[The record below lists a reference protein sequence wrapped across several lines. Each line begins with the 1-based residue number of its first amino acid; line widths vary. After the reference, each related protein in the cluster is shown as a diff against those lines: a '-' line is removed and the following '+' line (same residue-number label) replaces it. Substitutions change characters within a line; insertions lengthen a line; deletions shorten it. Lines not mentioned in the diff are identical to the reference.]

1 MIWDD
6 DIYIYIYIYIIS
18 EVGGGESNREIV
30 SCRAVRCVRAC
41 ARSGCRVG
49 IRLKRKRGLFPFSLL
64 AAGGFPFSL
73 KKLKGDVVKS
83 EIK

>member
-1 MIWDD
+1 V
-6 DIYIYIYIYIIS
+6 YLSKS
-18 EVGGGESNREIV
+18 EVGGGETKREIL

-49 IRLKRKRGLFPFSLL
+49 IHINRQRAPFPFSLL
-64 AAGGFPFSL
+64 TSGGFAFTL
-73 KKLKGDVVKS
+73 KKLQGGVVKS